1 MECHA
6 VFKIGNQE
14 INVKL
19 EGQFNSLEEVSTQ
32 QLYNTLI
39 NNQKSLKEITDQISI
54 VMDENS
60 SFTSD
65 MKTIT
70 KKKGSIHGVFANT
83 TFGQMAD
90 TYSFQRDDKNE
101 FADTKILYVQS
112 MEVEGKVMS
121 GRIIGDNS
129 EEVFILTG
137 NPIDELR
144 RLQTFLKLRKKI
156 QDVDTSDK
164 LLLSADDIEFLDKI
178 VKEKKSDTNGITDWK
193 SLLQYFIEN
202 KDEFNKIRINIVKGT
217 KNTQS
222 VWVSARL
229 ILDNILQAIT
239 FYAPLDDKYK
249 SQIANVIAE
258 RRWNRPL
265 RLRSDNGEKYWTR
278 NHFITADHLYDLLY
292 EVFYNDK
299 EGNVPLFQGLGIG
312 QKHAKK
318 QNGLIEFEEFGNKQ
332 FSDLTE
338 SQKNIINK
346 LADNIGFEIK
356 NTDIMWG
363 VLWNI
368 LTYGDPTYK
377 FHFVGTKKYYDK
389 IKQGGRELYVSSGSN
404 LNKGDLLIE
413 LKYDFPYAAEF
424 YEDIGYNTDTIRNL
438 VTNSTINKQNELI
451 SKDKKLTSKVI
462 NNVTISNGYYKGYH
476 IYERR
481 IEEVNPNT
489 NVKNIRSVFYISRG
503 VLNEVSPSNEYEYL
517 KDAID
522 YIDQRNAKRT
532 FDRDMHQFKLSEDA
546 KAQRRYNIV
555 NESIGNFGV
564 YEIIMQ
570 IDIPINTNLQL
581 NANEAELYNINH
593 GQKTIVDFYN
603 IVDKWNIGDDLKNNI
618 KMEIDT
624 VEKATIFLYKLTEQK
639 GSSRDNT
646 VEDNIKQIINN
657 INDQNNLKYFQIMS
671 RKQGTY
677 GWNYQII
684 PVNVDEYIK
693 IRGNTENNLN
703 DVRAPILQTMTSLA
717 TIMKNSYKLD
727 VVIDSADNLQV
738 ELKKINKLSQ
748 NVITEMVQHK
758 AFIYDGK
765 IYVNSNK
772 ATVNDLMHE
781 YMHLVLGV
789 LKNINP
795 AGYQKLMERTMELA
809 KRETLESY
817 QRRYEGLSMYDIA
830 EEYFCNSISYYLT
843 NNYVNMENG
852 EKLFNSPELKE
863 VTQIL
868 FSTEIA
874 SEEDLKTLYSGN
886 MSRVFSTFNKQMQL
900 YLQQNKSISFSST
913 NQTRKITNW
922 IGQQI
927 QLNKKD
933 KNKGIEEECK

>member
-1 MECHA
+1 MECYA
-6 VFKIGNQE
+6 VFKIGDQE
-14 INVKL
+14 IKVKL

-39 NNQKSLKEITDQISI
+39 SDQDSLKKIIEQISI

-112 MEVEGKVMS
+112 MEVEGKMMS

-137 NPIDELR
+137 NPINELR

-156 QDVDTSDK
+156 QDTDTSDK
-164 LLLSADDIEFLDKI
+164 LLLGTEGIRLLNKI

-202 KDEFNKIRINIVKGT
+202 KDEFNKIRINIVRGT

-229 ILDNILQAIT
+229 ILDDILQAIT
-239 FYAPLDDKYK
+239 FYSPLDDKYK

-258 RRWNRPL
+258 RRWNKPL
-265 RLRSDNGEKYWTR
+265 KLRSDNGEKYWTR

-292 EVFYNDK
+292 EVFYNDN
-299 EGNVPLFQGLGIG
+299 EGNVPLFQKLKIR

-332 FSDLTE
+332 FSDLNE
-338 SQKNIINK
+338 SQKKIINQ
-346 LADNIGFEIK
+346 LAQHIGFEIK
-356 NTDIMWG
+356 DTDIMWG

-424 YEDIGYNTDTIRNL
+424 YEDIGYDTDTIKNL
-438 VTNSTINKQNELI
+438 VSNNTISKQNEFV
-451 SKDKKLTSKVI
+451 SKDKKLVSKVI
-462 NNVTISNGYYKGYH
+462 NNVTINNGYYKGYH
-476 IYERR
+476 IYEKR
-481 IEEVNPNT
+481 IEEVDPNT
-489 NVKNIRSVFYISRG
+489 NVKNTRSVFYISRG

-532 FDRDMHQFKLSEDA
+532 FDRDMRQFKLSEDA

-555 NESIGNFGV
+555 NESIGNFGIN
-564 YEIIMQ
+564 EIIMQ

-593 GQKTIVDFYN
+593 GQKTIADFYN
-603 IVDKWNIGDDLKNNI
+603 IVDKWNISDDLKNNI
-618 KMEIDT
+618 KTNIDT

-639 GSSRDNT
+639 GLSRDNT
-646 VEDNIKQIINN
+646 VENNIKQIIND

-671 RKQGTY
+671 RRQGIY
-677 GWNYQII
+677 GWNYQIV

-693 IRGNTENNLN
+693 IRGNTEDNLN

-717 TIMKNSYKLD
+717 TVMKNSYNLD
-727 VVIDSADNLQV
+727 VVIESADNLQT
-738 ELKKINKLSQ
+738 ELKKLKKLNT
-748 NVITEMVQHK
+748 NVIAEMVQHK

-795 AGYQKLMERTMELA
+795 DGYQKLMERTMELA
-809 KRETLESY
+809 KKETFESY
-817 QRRYEGLSMYDIA
+817 QKRYEGLSMYDIA

-874 SEEDLKTLYSGN
+874 NEEDLKTLYSGN
-886 MSRVFSTFNKQMQL
+886 MARVFSTFNKQMQL

>member
-1 MECHA
+1 MECYA
-6 VFKIGNQE
+6 VFKIGDQE
-14 INVKL
+14 IKVKL

-39 NNQKSLKEITDQISI
+39 SDKDSLKKIIEQISI

-90 TYSFQRDDKNE
+90 TYSFQRDNKNE

-112 MEVEGKVMS
+112 MEVEGKMMS

-137 NPIDELR
+137 NPINELR

-156 QDVDTSDK
+156 QDTDTSDK
-164 LLLSADDIEFLDKI
+164 LLLGTEDIRLLNKI

-202 KDEFNKIRINIVKGT
+202 KDEFNKIRINIVRRT

-229 ILDNILQAIT
+229 ILDDILQAIT
-239 FYAPLDDKYK
+239 FYSPLDDKYK

-258 RRWNRPL
+258 RRWNKPL
-265 RLRSDNGEKYWTR
+265 KLRSDNGEKYWTR

-292 EVFYNDK
+292 EVFYNDN
-299 EGNVPLFQGLGIG
+299 EGNVLLFQKLKIR

-332 FSDLTE
+332 FSDLNE
-338 SQKNIINK
+338 SQKKIINQ
-346 LADNIGFEIK
+346 LAQYIGFEIK
-356 NTDIMWG
+356 DTDIMWG

-424 YEDIGYNTDTIRNL
+424 YEDIGYDTDTIKNL
-438 VTNSTINKQNELI
+438 VSNNTISKQNEFV
-451 SKDKKLTSKVI
+451 SKDKKLVSKVI
-462 NNVTISNGYYKGYH
+462 NNVTINNGYYKGYH
-476 IYERR
+476 IYEKR
-481 IEEVNPNT
+481 IEEVDPNT
-489 NVKNIRSVFYISRG
+489 NVKNTRSVFYISRG

-532 FDRDMHQFKLSEDA
+532 FDRDMRQFKLSEDA

-555 NESIGNFGV
+555 NESIGNFGIN
-564 YEIIMQ
+564 EIIMQ
-570 IDIPINTNLQL
+570 IDIPINTNSQL

-593 GQKTIVDFYN
+593 GQKTIADFYN
-603 IVDKWNIGDDLKNNI
+603 IVDKWNISDDLKNNI
-618 KMEIDT
+618 KTNIDT

-639 GSSRDNT
+639 GLSRDNT
-646 VEDNIKQIINN
+646 VENNIKQIIND

-671 RKQGTY
+671 RRQGIY
-677 GWNYQII
+677 GWNYQIV

-693 IRGNTENNLN
+693 IRGNTEDNLN

-717 TIMKNSYKLD
+717 TVMKNSYNLD
-727 VVIDSADNLQV
+727 VVIESADNLQT
-738 ELKKINKLSQ
+738 ELKKLKKLNA
-748 NVITEMVQHK
+748 NVIAEMVQHK

-789 LKNINP
+789 LKNINLD
-795 AGYQKLMERTMELA
+795 GYQKLMERTMELA
-809 KRETLESY
+809 KKETFESY
-817 QRRYEGLSMYDIA
+817 QKRYEGLSMYDIA
-830 EEYFCNSISYYLT
+830 EEYFCNNISYYLT

-852 EKLFNSPELKE
+852 KKLFNSPELKE

-874 SEEDLKTLYSGN
+874 NEEDLKTLYSGN
-886 MSRVFSTFNKQMQL
+886 MARVFSTFNKQMQL